1 MEAWRLPN
9 LIIIGSGP
17 AGLTAAIYAARGS
30 LHVKVVEG
38 TTLGGQ
44 LMLTSEVENY
54 PGFPE
59 PIVGPDLMTLM
70 RKQAERFGVEFI
82 PGEATGA
89 DFAGRPLKVRVN
101 KTIYEADAVIAATG
115 ASSRWLGLKSEQR
128 LRGKG
133 VSSCATCDGY
143 FFKNKAVVVVGGGD
157 TAVEDAIFLSKIA
170 RSVTVIH
177 RRDELRA
184 AKLIQERAF
193 KIENIK
199 FLWSSVV
206 EEILGGEQV
215 EGVKVKDLKTG
226 RLNEYRCEAVFIAIG
241 HTPNTEI
248 FRGQLELDDAG
259 YIKTRDRTRTS
270 REGVFAAGD
279 VTDRV
284 YRQAVTAAGS
294 GCQAAMD
301 AIRYLESAEV
311 R

>member
-1 MEAWRLPN
+1 
-9 LIIIGSGP
+9 
-17 AGLTAAIYAARGS
+17 
-30 LHVKVVEG
+30 
-38 TTLGGQ
+38 
-44 LMLTSEVENY
+44 LTSEVENY